1 MEAGL
6 RSNDRRMPE
15 EINRLMTDAISDYLF
30 TSESGAAEQL
40 RKEGVAAERIHF
52 AGNVMIDTL
61 LRFRDEA
68 AKSPVLETL
77 GLKPRGYAVATL
89 HRPSNVDEPERLRE
103 LLAMLERLQERL
115 PVVFPVHPR
124 TRKRMSEAGLETRVR
139 LIDPL
144 GYLDFLRLT
153 SEARMVLTD
162 SGGIQEETTILQVP
176 CLTLRENTERPATIS
191 HGTNHLVGVD
201 PENILRHAFA
211 LLARPEQKANCPE
224 RWDGQAAKRILDV
237 LEADL
242 VR

>member
-1 MEAGL
+1 
-6 RSNDRRMPE
+6 
-15 EINRLMTDAISDYLF
+15 
-30 TSESGAAEQL
+30 
-40 RKEGVAAERIHF
+40 
-52 AGNVMIDTL
+52 
-61 LRFRDEA
+61 
-68 AKSPVLETL
+68 
-77 GLKPRGYAVATL
+77 
-89 HRPSNVDEPERLRE
+89 
-103 LLAMLERLQERL
+103 
-115 PVVFPVHPR
+115 
-124 TRKRMSEAGLETRVR
+124 
-139 LIDPL
+139 
-144 GYLDFLRLT
+144 
-153 SEARMVLTD
+153 MVLTD